1 MNEEQN
7 PDSWADQQYVA
18 NEAANILERLAEENE
33 FTRLQNKPTIEASL
47 TLLREM
53 LLDHY
58 GLTKSPLLE
67 TAGKIAPR
75 KDNYPDRDFE
85 RPVREAPPQSNQIR
99 RYRLAR

>member
-1 MNEEQN
+1 MG
-7 PDSWADQQYVA
+7 SWADQQYVA
-18 NEAANILERLAEENE
+18 NEAANILGRLAEDNE

-67 TAGKIAPR
+67 SDI
-75 KDNYPDRDFE
+75 DDFVE
-85 RPVREAPPQSNQIR
+85 FVVNEANE
-99 RYRLAR
+99 